1 MQSTNQEISAAYR
14 NVMIAIEGIP
24 SDQFARRSHIRAIER
39 RTRAIAEYDGSITE
53 YYHQHK
59 TLKGLRLPGFNHAV
73 QTKDRIILEE
83 IIESGPDEALREI
96 LSKQQEEMLHEA
108 LDRRGEKFRYK
119 EEIAESE

>member
-1 MQSTNQEISAAYR
+1 MQSTNQEIAAAYQ
-14 NVMIAIEGIP
+14 NVRVVTQSIP
-24 SDQFARRSHIRAIER
+24 SDKFCRRLYIQAIER

-96 LSKQQEEMLHEA
+96 LRKQQEEMLRDT
-108 LDRRGEKFRYK
+108 LGRRDEKSRYK
-119 EEIAESE
+119 EEIAEGE